1 MLADLLS
8 NYRIIL
14 ASKSPRRK
22 ELIKELGLHFEVL
35 AFDTDESFPSDM
47 PVNEVPLFLAEQK
60 AIPFE
65 SGLDNK
71 SLVITA
77 DTIVYIDG
85 QVLGKPAN
93 HDDAFRMLRLLS
105 GKWHQVATGVCIL
118 TQEKRRSF
126 SAITNVLF
134 KELTDEEI
142 EFYIS
147 NYKPYDKAG
156 AYGIQEW
163 IGFIAVE
170 QIEGSY
176 FNVMGLP
183 VQQLYEELC
192 QF

>member
-1 MLADLLS
+1 MLANKLS
-8 NYRIIL
+8 NYKIIL

-22 ELIKELGLHFEVL
+22 ELIEELGLHFEVL
-35 AFDTDESFPSDM
+35 AFDTDESFPPDM
-47 PVNEVPLFLAEQK
+47 PVSEVPVFLAEQK
-60 AIPFE
+60 AAPFE
-65 SGLDNK
+65 GRVDNK

-77 DTIVYIDG
+77 DTIVHIDG
-85 QVLGKPAN
+85 KILGKPAN
-93 HDDAFRMLRLLS
+93 YDDAFRMLRLLS
-105 GKWHQVATGVCIL
+105 GKWHQVTTGVCIL
-118 TQEKRRSF
+118 TKEKRKSF
-126 SAITNVLF
+126 SAVTRVLF

-142 EFYIS
+142 DFYIS
-147 NYKPYDKAG
+147 NYKPFDKAG

-192 QF
+192 QL